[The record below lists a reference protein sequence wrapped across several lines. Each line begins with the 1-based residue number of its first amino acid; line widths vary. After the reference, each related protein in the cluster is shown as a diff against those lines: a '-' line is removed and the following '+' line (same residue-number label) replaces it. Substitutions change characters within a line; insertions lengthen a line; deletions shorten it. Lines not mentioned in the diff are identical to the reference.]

1 MDKGLRKC
9 GTGGSYCLRW
19 PEVFCALG
27 QAEIASFHKRGMES
41 RRLAL
46 GSFMSGDIDDARKLL
61 RGERFCWTEP
71 G

>member
-1 MDKGLRKC
+1 M
-9 GTGGSYCLRW
+9 
-19 PEVFCALG
+19 FCALG